1 MSATTSTTARAAS
14 PTNLEVRI
22 GPLTL
27 RGPVLAASGTYGY
40 GDEFGNRYPLELLG
54 GIVTKTVT
62 LRPRAGNPPHRMV
75 ETPSGMLNSIGLE
88 NVGLKIFVSEKL
100 PKLAGT
106 PTAIVASL
114 GGETPGEL
122 VRLVRALEDA
132 PCAGYE
138 INYSCPNVARGGA
151 RYWADPRRL
160 ESTTRKLRELTARPL
175 IAKLTPNATDPALL
189 ARACEAGGAD
199 AVSLVNTFV
208 GTAIDLERR
217 AFVLGRPT
225 GGLSGP
231 AIKPLALAQV
241 YEVSGA
247 VKIPVMG
254 MGGIVTATDALEF
267 LVAGAACVQVGTASF
282 ARPDAPIRIA
292 EGIAKW
298 CKEHR
303 VARVSD
309 LVRTV
314 RIAGASAGG
323 DAWS

>member
-1 MSATTSTTARAAS
+1 MSLDLT
-14 PTNLEVRI
+14 VRI
-22 GPLTL
+22 GSLTL

-40 GDEFGNRYPLELLG
+40 GDEFGDRYALETLG

-62 LRPRAGNPPHRMV
+62 LKPRAGNPPHRMV

-88 NVGLKIFVSEKL
+88 NVGLKAFIKDKL
-100 PKLAGT
+100 PKLALV
-106 PTAIVASL
+106 PTAIIASI

-122 VRLVRALEDA
+122 VRLVRALEAA

-138 INYSCPNVARGGA
+138 INYSCPNVAKGGA
-151 RYWADPRRL
+151 RFWADARRL
-160 ESTTRKLRELTARPL
+160 ESTTRKLRALTARPL
-175 IAKLTPNATDPALL
+175 IAKLTPNATDPAAL

-217 AFVLGRPT
+217 EFMLGRAT

-241 YEVSGA
+241 FEVSGA
-247 VKIPVMG
+247 VKIPVVG
-254 MGGIVTATDALEF
+254 MGGIVSATDALEF
-267 LVAGAACVQVGTASF
+267 IVAGAASVQVGTASF
-282 ARPDAPIRIA
+282 PRPDAPVRVALGIA
-292 EGIAKW
+292 EW
-298 CKEHR
+298 CRAHGVTR
-303 VARVSD
+303 VAD

-314 RIAGASAGG
+314 RVAGESKGG
-323 DAWS
+323 DAWT

>member
-1 MSATTSTTARAAS
+1 MSPDLT
-14 PTNLEVRI
+14 VRI
-22 GPLTL
+22 GSLTL
-27 RGPVLAASGTYGY
+27 KGPVLTASGTYGY
-40 GDEFGNRYPLELLG
+40 GDEFGDRYALDTLG

-62 LRPRAGNPPHRMV
+62 LKPRAGNPPHRMV

-88 NVGLKIFVSEKL
+88 NVGLKAFVKDKL
-100 PKLAGT
+100 PKLALV
-106 PTAIVASL
+106 PTAIIASI

-122 VRLVRALEDA
+122 VRLVRALEAA

-138 INYSCPNVARGGA
+138 INYSCPNVAKGGA
-151 RYWADPRRL
+151 RFWADARRL
-160 ESTTRKLRELTARPL
+160 ESTTRKLRALTARPL
-175 IAKLTPNATDPALL
+175 IAKLTPNATDPAAL

-217 AFVLGRPT
+217 EFMLGRAT

-247 VKIPVMG
+247 VKIPVVG
-254 MGGIVTATDALEF
+254 MGGIVSATDALEF

-282 ARPDAPIRIA
+282 ARPDAPVRIA
-292 EGIAKW
+292 LGIAEW
-298 CKEHR
+298 CRAHGIER
-303 VARVSD
+303 VAD

-314 RIAGASAGG
+314 RVAGESKGG
-323 DAWS
+323 DAWT

>member
-1 MSATTSTTARAAS
+1 MRTVT
-14 PTNLEVRI
+14 I
-22 GPLTL
+22 GTLTL
-27 RGPVLAASGTYGY
+27 QSPVLAASGTYGY
-40 GDEFGNRYPLELLG
+40 GDEFGRRYDLALLG

-62 LRPRAGNPPHRMV
+62 LKPRAGNPPHRTV

-88 NVGLKIFVSEKL
+88 NVGLKSFLSDKL
-100 PKLAGT
+100 PLLVSV
-106 PTAIVASL
+106 PTAIVASV

-122 VRLVRALEDA
+122 VRLVRALEAA

-151 RYWADPRRL
+151 RYWADARRL
-160 ESTTRKLRELTARPL
+160 ETTTRKLRALTRRP
-175 IAKLTPNATDPALL
+175 IVAKLTPNATDPGLL

-217 AFVLGRPT
+217 RFVLGRPT

-241 YEVSGA
+241 HEVSGA
-247 VKIPVMG
+247 VRIPVIG
-254 MGGIVTATDALEF
+254 MGGIVTAEDALEF
-267 LVAGAACVQVGTASF
+267 LVAGATAVQVGTASF
-282 ARPDAPIRIA
+282 ASPAAPMRVA
-292 EGIAKW
+292 EGIEAW
-298 CKEHR
+298 CDAHG
-303 VARVSD
+303 VGALST
-309 LVRTV
+309 LTRTV
-314 RIAGASAGG
+314 TVEGRG

>member
-1 MSATTSTTARAAS
+1 MSPATDTPVKATELS
-14 PTNLEVRI
+14 VRI
-22 GPLTL
+22 GTL
-27 RGPVLAASGTYGY
+27 SLQGPVLAASGTYGY
-40 GDEFGNRYPLELLG
+40 GDEFGSRYALDRLG

-62 LRPRAGNPPHRMV
+62 LQPRAGNPPHRMV

-88 NVGLKIFVSEKL
+88 NVGLKAFLSEKL
-100 PKLAGT
+100 PRLELV

-122 VRLVRALEDA
+122 VRLVRALEAA

-138 INYSCPNVARGGA
+138 INFSCPNVARGGA
-151 RYWADPRRL
+151 RYWADTHRL
-160 ESTTRKLRELTARPL
+160 ESTIRKLRALTARPL
-175 IAKLTPNATDPALL
+175 IAKLTPNATDPGAL

-217 AFVLGRPT
+217 EFLLGRAT

-241 YEVSGA
+241 YEVSGT
-247 VKIPVMG
+247 VKIPVIG
-254 MGGIVTATDALEF
+254 MGGILTATDALEF

-282 ARPDAPIRIA
+282 ARPDAPV
-292 EGIAKW
+292 
-298 CKEHR
+298 R
-303 VARVSD
+303 VARGIAEWCRARGVARIQD

-314 RIAGASAGG
+314 RVAGAG
-323 DAWS
+323 DAWT

>member
-1 MSATTSTTARAAS
+1 MSATAL
-14 PTNLEVRI
+14 PTRSGTDLRVRI
-22 GPLTL
+22 GALTL
-27 RGPVLAASGTYGY
+27 AGPVLAASGTYGY
-40 GDEFGNRYPLELLG
+40 GDEFGARFALDLLG

-75 ETPSGMLNSIGLE
+75 ETPGGMLNSIGLE
-88 NVGLKIFVSEKL
+88 NVGLKVFLAEKL
-100 PKLAGT
+100 PKLALV
-106 PTAIVASL
+106 PTAIVASI

-122 VRLVRALEDA
+122 ARLVAALESA

-151 RYWADPRRL
+151 RYWADARRL
-160 ESTTRKLRELTARPL
+160 EKATRKLRALTARPL

-199 AVSLVNTFV
+199 GVSLVNTFI

-217 AFVLGRPT
+217 EFMLGRAS

-231 AIKPLALAQV
+231 AIKPMALAQV
-241 YEVSGA
+241 HEVSGA
-247 VKIPVMG
+247 VSIPVIG
-254 MGGIVTATDALEF
+254 MGGIVSAIDALEF

-282 ARPDAPIRIA
+282 ARPDAPV
-292 EGIAKW
+292 
-298 CKEHR
+298 R
-303 VARVSD
+303 VARGIAAWCAARGVRQVGE

-314 RIAGASAGG
+314 RVAGEQGGEGG
-323 DAWS
+323 DAWT

>member
-1 MSATTSTTARAAS
+1 MS
-14 PTNLEVRI
+14 PTVAPPDTGTDLKVRI
-22 GPLTL
+22 GALTL
-27 RGPVLAASGTYGY
+27 AGPVLAASGTYGY
-40 GDEFGNRYPLELLG
+40 GDEFGARFALERLG

-62 LRPRAGNPPHRMV
+62 LKPRAGNPPHRMV

-88 NVGLKIFVSEKL
+88 NVGLKAFVSEKL
-100 PKLAGT
+100 PKLAAV

-122 VRLVRALEDA
+122 ARLVAALEAA

-138 INYSCPNVARGGA
+138 INYSCPNVAKGGA
-151 RYWADPRRL
+151 RYWADPKRL
-160 ESTTRKLRELTARPL
+160 EQTTRKLRALTARPL

-217 AFVLGRPT
+217 TFVLGRAS

-231 AIKPLALAQV
+231 AIKPMALAQV

-247 VKIPVMG
+247 VTIPVVG
-254 MGGIVTATDALEF
+254 MGGIVTAIDALEF

-282 ARPDAPIRIA
+282 ARPDAPVRVA
-292 EGIAKW
+292 EGIATW
-298 CKEHR
+298 CAAHGVKR
-303 VARVSD
+303 IGD

-314 RIAGASAGG
+314 RVFGEGKGG
-323 DAWS
+323 DAWT

>member
-1 MSATTSTTARAAS
+1 MSPDLT
-14 PTNLEVRI
+14 VRI
-22 GPLTL
+22 GSLTL
-27 RGPVLAASGTYGY
+27 KGPVLTASGTYGY
-40 GDEFGNRYPLELLG
+40 GDEFGDRYALDTLG

-62 LRPRAGNPPHRMV
+62 LKARAGNPPHRMV

-88 NVGLKIFVSEKL
+88 NVGLKAFVKEKL
-100 PKLAGT
+100 PKLALV
-106 PTAIVASL
+106 PTAIIASL

-122 VRLVRALEDA
+122 VRLVRALEA
-132 PCAGYE
+132 VPCAGYE
-138 INYSCPNVARGGA
+138 INYSCPNVAKGGA
-151 RYWADPRRL
+151 RFWADARRL
-160 ESTTRKLRELTARPL
+160 ESTTRKLRALTARPL
-175 IAKLTPNATDPALL
+175 IAKLTPNATDPAAL

-217 AFVLGRPT
+217 EFLLGRAT

-247 VKIPVMG
+247 VRIPVVG
-254 MGGIVTATDALEF
+254 MGGIMSATDALEF

-282 ARPDAPIRIA
+282 ARPDAPVRVALGIA
-292 EGIAKW
+292 EWCRAHGI
-298 CKEHR
+298 ER
-303 VARVSD
+303 VAD

-314 RIAGASAGG
+314 RVAGESKGG
-323 DAWS
+323 DAWT

>member
-1 MSATTSTTARAAS
+1 MSLDLT
-14 PTNLEVRI
+14 VRI
-22 GPLTL
+22 GTLTL

-40 GDEFGNRYPLELLG
+40 GDEFGDRYALDVLG

-62 LRPRAGNPPHRMV
+62 LKPRAGNPPHRMV

-88 NVGLKIFVSEKL
+88 NVGLKAFIKDKL
-100 PKLAGT
+100 PKLALV
-106 PTAIVASL
+106 PAAIIASL
-114 GGETPGEL
+114 GGETPAEL
-122 VRLVRALEDA
+122 VRLVRALEAA

-138 INYSCPNVARGGA
+138 INYSCPNVAKGGA
-151 RYWADPRRL
+151 RFWADARRL
-160 ESTTRKLRELTARPL
+160 ESTTRKLRALTARPL
-175 IAKLTPNATDPALL
+175 IAKLTPNATDPAAL

-217 AFVLGRPT
+217 EFMLGRAT

-247 VKIPVMG
+247 VRIPVVG
-254 MGGIVTATDALEF
+254 MGGIMSATDALEF
-267 LVAGAACVQVGTASF
+267 IVAGAACVQVGTASF
-282 ARPDAPIRIA
+282 ARPDAPVRVALGIA
-292 EGIAKW
+292 EW
-298 CKEHR
+298 CQAHGVTR
-303 VARVSD
+303 VAD

-314 RIAGASAGG
+314 RVAGESKGG
-323 DAWS
+323 DAWT